1 MSSSALSP
9 PAYLRRI
16 AAQGLKS
23 IHLGEAD
30 QQCVTILCCDIRGFT
45 SLSERVNP
53 SELIALI
60 NHLFERITRVVD
72 WRRGVIDKFLGD
84 AVLCIFE
91 GADSAQ
97 RAVACG
103 VDILT
108 VVRSINTDENR
119 PSNQTI
125 QIGIGLHTG
134 PVILGTIGSPKRMDS
149 TVLGLAVNLAK
160 RLEELTRPL
169 AVDMIISDQVA
180 NQLPNGHGHR
190 LRKLGEVSVKG
201 SSVPIGIIEVY
212 DQDPPEV
219 RDLKERIEPMMSEGI
234 ELFKVGRLDDAL
246 SKFQETQL
254 IFPQDLPL
262 RLLVTSLRNA
272 LEQGQPVK
280 GAALLDFRSK

>member
-1 MSSSALSP
+1 
-9 PAYLRRI
+9 
-16 AAQGLKS
+16 
-23 IHLGEAD
+23 
-30 QQCVTILCCDIRGFT
+30 
-45 SLSERVNP
+45 
-53 SELIALI
+53 
-60 NHLFERITRVVD
+60 
-72 WRRGVIDKFLGD
+72 
-84 AVLCIFE
+84 
-91 GADSAQ
+91 
-97 RAVACG
+97 
-103 VDILT
+103 
-108 VVRSINTDENR
+108 
-119 PSNQTI
+119 
-125 QIGIGLHTG
+125 
-134 PVILGTIGSPKRMDS
+134 MDS
-149 TVLGLAVNLAK
+149 TVLGLTVNLAK

-201 SSVPIGIIEVY
+201 SSVPIGIVEVY

-234 ELFKVGRLDDAL
+234 ELFKAGRLDDAL
-246 SKFQETQL
+246 SKFQEAQL